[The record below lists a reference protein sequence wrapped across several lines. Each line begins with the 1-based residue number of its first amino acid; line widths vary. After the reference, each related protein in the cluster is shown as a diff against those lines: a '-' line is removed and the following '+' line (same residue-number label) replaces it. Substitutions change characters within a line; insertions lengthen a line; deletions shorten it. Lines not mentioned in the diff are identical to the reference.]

1 MAKRSALQ
9 TVRCATPFS
18 SFETFYLP
26 SIAWLMIIG
35 RWNYSNMNDGIEGM
49 SMALFTRYLKWS
61 PEEVQVFLCKV
72 REELQDTNIHAFWT
86 M

>member
-1 MAKRSALQ
+1 
-9 TVRCATPFS
+9 
-18 SFETFYLP
+18 
-26 SIAWLMIIG
+26 MIIG